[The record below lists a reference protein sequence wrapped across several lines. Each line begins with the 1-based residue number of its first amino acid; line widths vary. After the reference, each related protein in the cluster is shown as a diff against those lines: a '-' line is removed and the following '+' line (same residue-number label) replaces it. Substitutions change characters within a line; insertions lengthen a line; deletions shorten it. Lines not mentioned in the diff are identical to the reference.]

1 MRKGI
6 DHLETQSKTLWA
18 CEYPEKVEKLESQIK
33 IKERNIEQQLQ
44 HPKNTA
50 HLFGSS
56 QQGDIAAFE
65 IEKIP
70 FCPVRLQKRTVQD
83 DGFHNYQE
91 NDKNWKNINR
101 KLENEEA
108 ARCGLYVKQEAI

>member
-33 IKERNIEQQLQ
+33 IKDRNIEQQLK
-44 HPKNTA
+44 HSKTTA
-50 HLFGSS
+50 YLFRSS

-65 IEKIP
+65 IEE
-70 FCPVRLQKRTVQD
+70 RLQKRTVQD

-91 NDKNWKNINR
+91 NDKIRKNINR